1 MGDAVA
7 WKMMSALRV
16 DLPGSTGPVG
26 GGGGGDSC
34 PLRPSILVWRCP
46 NHIDTYTVLAW
57 YQHNLVLTAL

>member
-26 GGGGGDSC
+26 GGGTAALSARPFLSGGV
-34 PLRPSILVWRCP
+34 RTILIRILCWLGINTTWC
-46 NHIDTYTVLAW
+46 
-57 YQHNLVLTAL
+57 